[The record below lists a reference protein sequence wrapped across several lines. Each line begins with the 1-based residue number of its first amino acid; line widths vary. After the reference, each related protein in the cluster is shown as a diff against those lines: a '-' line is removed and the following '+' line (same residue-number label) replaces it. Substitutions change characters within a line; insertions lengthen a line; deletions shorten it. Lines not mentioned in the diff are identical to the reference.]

1 MESAFKAVGSQRQ
14 NAVDAAVKEL
24 DTEGVSRKKMPRPK
38 ETLLVDH
45 IVILVFRSS
54 LEAENYVKTLRDTYK
69 TLKETM

>member
-1 MESAFKAVGSQRQ
+1 M
-14 NAVDAAVKEL
+14 
-24 DTEGVSRKKMPRPK
+24 EGVSRKKMPKPK

-69 TLKETM
+69 MLKSLF